1 MLSSLANTRKKR
13 EDYNAARPHSSLG
26 NLAPIEFER
35 RSQKNR
41 ITEPEILNL

>member
-1 MLSSLANTRKKR
+1 MSTAEPGFFPGAGALA
-13 EDYNAARPHSSLG
+13 AAILSLG

-41 ITEPEILNL
+41 ITEPEVLNL